1 LKLHTKLILSLM
13 VVLVITVILVQ
24 GIQYVNTVDLIAD
37 LSQSKLQLIRER
49 EEMRAD
55 AIFLTVERAIQ
66 GSLTRGEMEKFTG
79 LLESMNDIDGLLE
92 FSLFDASGTVTHS
105 SDKNYLGQELPPD
118 LAGKLLKQ
126 PQRLVRETVQAI
138 EIYQPHKVVEDC
150 IRCHTGWHL
159 GEIGGV
165 THFKFSK
172 DSLLKA
178 EKQTAETLEVVRSRF
193 MQISLLAVAALAG
206 ILALAMF
213 FTVRHYVGRPLG
225 TIVDMLRDIAQGEG
239 DLTRRLEA
247 GSKDEVGELA
257 GWFNTFVNKIQELVR
272 LVAEDV
278 AHLTRSSGELTQVS
292 EDMAGRA
299 GVMSEQADA
308 AAEATHEATT
318 RIETMAAAVEEASTQ
333 IDAVA
338 RASTEVSG
346 RMNEIGAAT
355 VSVSD
360 NLGTVASSAEQMS
373 SSVSSVATAVEEMY
387 ASLNEVAK
395 NAGRGANV
403 TSSAS
408 QQAAQ
413 SSATVNSLGAA
424 AKEIGE
430 VVDLIRGIAAQTN
443 LLALNATIEAASA
456 GEAGKGFAVVAGEVK
471 QLAKQTAAAT
481 EDIRE
486 RVQSIQI
493 NTQSAVAAIEKIVS
507 FITEIDSIMHTIAS
521 AVEEQT
527 TTTNEISK
535 SIAEAAGAAT
545 SVSENVHEAAF
556 EAGKAAHN
564 VQEAINVEN
573 EVSRN
578 IGEAARVAVLI
589 ADDAAEAATRT
600 ARVSD
605 NVTEVTVAVK
615 DTAAGASR
623 TNIAAQELAELA
635 GRLGKL
641 VEHFKV

>member
-1 LKLHTKLILSLM
+1 MKLHTKLILSLM
-13 VVLVITVILVQ
+13 AVLVITVILVQ
-24 GIQYVNTVDLIAD
+24 GIQYANTVDLITD
-37 LSQSKLQLIRER
+37 LSQSKLNLIRER

-92 FSLFDASGTVTHS
+92 FSLYDDSGTVTHS
-105 SDKNYLGQELPPD
+105 SDKSYLKQELPPD
-118 LAGKLLKQ
+118 LAGRLLKQ
-126 PQRLVRETVQAI
+126 PDRLVRETAQAI

-150 IRCHTGWHL
+150 IRCHTNWHM
-159 GEIGGV
+159 GDIGGV

-172 DSLLKA
+172 DSLMRA
-178 EKQTAETLEVVRSRF
+178 EKQTAETLEVVRNRF
-193 MQISLLAVAALAG
+193 MQIALLAVAALAG
-206 ILALAMF
+206 IFALAMF
-213 FTVRHYVGRPLG
+213 FTVRHFVGRPLG
-225 TIVDMLRDIAQGEG
+225 TIVDMFRDIAQGEG
-239 DLTRRLEA
+239 DLTRRLKA

-278 AHLTRSSGELTQVS
+278 AHLNRSSVELTQVS
-292 EDMAGRA
+292 EEMAGRA
-299 GVMSEQADA
+299 GVMSEQADE
-308 AAEATHEATT
+308 AAEATQEATA

-338 RASTEVSG
+338 RASAEVSD
-346 RMNEIGAAT
+346 RMNEIGSAT
-355 VSVSD
+355 GSVSD
-360 NLGTVASSAEQMS
+360 NLGAVASSAEQMS
-373 SSVSSVATAVEEMY
+373 NSVSTVATAVEEMY

-395 NAGRGANV
+395 NAGRGASV

-408 QQAAQ
+408 QQVAQ
-413 SSATVNSLGAA
+413 TSTTVNSLGAA

-471 QLAKQTAAAT
+471 QLAKQTAGAT
-481 EDIRE
+481 EDIRD
-486 RVQSIQI
+486 RVQSIQA
-493 NTQSAVAAIEKIVS
+493 NTQSAVAAIEKIVL
-507 FITEIDSIMHTIAS
+507 FITEIDSIMHTIAT

-527 TTTNEISK
+527 STTNEISK

-545 SVSENVHEAAF
+545 SVSANVYEAAS

-564 VQEAINVEN
+564 VQEAINAES

-578 IGEAARVAVLI
+578 IREAARATGLI
-589 ADDAAEAATRT
+589 ADDAAEAAGGT
-600 ARVSD
+600 ARVSE

-623 TNIAAQELAELA
+623 TNVAAQELAELA

>member
-1 LKLHTKLILSLM
+1 MKLHTKLILSLM
-13 VVLVITVILVQ
+13 TVLVITVTLVQ
-24 GIQYVNTVDLIAD
+24 GIQYMNTVDLIVD
-37 LSQSKLQLIRER
+37 LSESRLKLIRER
-49 EEMRAD
+49 EEMRAN

-66 GSLTRGEMEKFTG
+66 GSLTRGEMQKFTG
-79 LLESMNDIDGLLE
+79 LLESMNDIEGLQE
-92 FSLFDASGTVTHS
+92 FSLYDLSGTVTHS
-105 SDKNYLGQELPPD
+105 SDKNYVGQELPPD
-118 LAGKLLKQ
+118 LAGTLLKE
-126 PQRLVRETVQAI
+126 PQRLVRETAQAI
-138 EIYQPHKVVEDC
+138 EIYQPQKAVEDC
-150 IRCHTGWHL
+150 LRCHTSWHL

-172 DSLLKA
+172 DSLIKA
-178 EKQTAETLEVVRSRF
+178 EKQTAETLEVVRKRF
-193 MQISLLAVAALAG
+193 MQISLIAVAALAG
-206 ILALAMF
+206 ILTLAMF

-257 GWFNTFVNKIQELVR
+257 GWFNTFVSKIQELVR
-272 LVAEDV
+272 LVADDV

-299 GVMSEQADA
+299 GVMSQQADA
-308 AAEATHEATT
+308 ATEATHEATS

-338 RASTEVSG
+338 RASVEVSN

-360 NLGTVASSAEQMS
+360 NLGAVASSAEQMS
-373 SSVSSVATAVEEMY
+373 SSVSTVATSVEEMY

-395 NAGRGANV
+395 NAGRGASV

-424 AKEIGE
+424 AKEISE

-471 QLAKQTAAAT
+471 QLAKQTAGAT
-481 EDIRE
+481 EDIRD
-486 RVQSIQI
+486 RVQSIQV

-507 FITEIDSIMHTIAS
+507 FITEIDDIMHTIAT

-527 TTTNEISK
+527 STTNEISK

-564 VQEAINVEN
+564 VQEAINVEQ

-578 IGEAARVAVLI
+578 ISEAARAAGLI
-589 ADDAAEAATRT
+589 AEDAAEAANRT
-600 ARVSD
+600 SRVSD

-615 DTAAGASR
+615 DTADGASR
-623 TNIAAQELAELA
+623 TNIAAKELADLA
-635 GRLGKL
+635 GRLGQL
-641 VEHFKV
+641 VEQFKV